1 MKKPKTIAQLKKA
14 LDVVFKTYIRKRDLR
29 DDDTFVCI
37 SCGQTKTKDQMH
49 AGHFYASTFTAVR
62 WNLCNVNGQCA
73 HCNTFLHG
81 NLLNYRK
88 GMIAKYG
95 IETVERLEEIH
106 NTTLKLDRQ
115 QLENLIETFTKL
127 SK

>member
-62 WNLCNVNGQCA
+62 WNESNVNGQCA

-81 NLLNYRK
+81 NLLNYRN
-88 GMIAKYG
+88 GMIRKYG
-95 IETVERLEEIH
+95 FSAVEWLEEEH
-106 NTTLKLDRQ
+106 NKPFKLDRFW
-115 QLENLIETFTKL
+115 LEAMIKHYKSLL
-127 SK
+127 